1 MAKRIVLPPGCWY
14 VFWAVW
20 VGVVCGRLA
29 VGAAPSGIAGPA
41 IKGPKAQVNPWQKLF
56 ADEDWYK
63 QGPPQEMILRGKLE
77 AIPPPEGPTIL
88 MRTYFYRLR
97 QWNIYT
103 GARQVKILDQFVGQQ
118 VEILGKE
125 VKMTLEGR
133 ELLEFWPAAI
143 RPALPHPKWPKP
155 KTPPPAEI
163 GPGGPPE
170 PGPPSQPIPPTKPRP
185 KEPKSPSPNPDEPA
199 WQKLF
204 ADEEWYKQAE
214 GKEQIFRGRLE
225 AVPLGPGIGF
235 LMRAS
240 FYRLGDRSIYTGA
253 RKLEVLD
260 RLVGQEVEIL
270 GKPVDMALEG
280 RQLKEIW
287 PAAVCPVLDQPPSS
301 PGQKPLPIPGKPKKS
316 APKTKGNASVE

>member
-1 MAKRIVLPPGCWY
+1 MAKRIVLPQRWWC

-20 VGVVCGRLA
+20 VGVVCGGSA
-29 VGAAPSGIAGPA
+29 VGAAPSVPSGPA
-41 IKGPKAQVNPWQKLF
+41 LKVPKSQVNPWQKLF

-63 QGPPQEMILRGKLE
+63 QGPPQEMIIRGQLE
-77 AIPPPEGPTIL
+77 AVAAPKGPTIL

-97 QWNIYT
+97 QWNLYT
-103 GARQVKILDQFVGQQ
+103 GGKRIKLLDRFVGQE

-125 VKMTLEGR
+125 VKMSLEGQ

-155 KTPPPAEI
+155 KTPPPVEI
-163 GPGGPPE
+163 GPGGLQE
-170 PGPPSQPIPPTKPRP
+170 PGSPGQPTNPTEPSQ
-185 KEPKSPSPNPDEPA
+185 KEPKSSSAKPDEPA

-225 AVPLGPGIGF
+225 AVPQGPAIGF
-235 LMRAS
+235 LMRTW
-240 FYRLGDRSIYTGA
+240 FYRLGQRSIYTGA

-270 GKPVDMALEG
+270 GKAVDMALEG
-280 RQLKEIW
+280 RQVKEIW
-287 PAAVCPVLDQPPSS
+287 PAAVRPVVGQPPS
-301 PGQKPLPIPGKPKKS
+301 PPAQKPPPMPEKPNTS
-316 APKTKGNASVE
+316 APDLKDPTSAH